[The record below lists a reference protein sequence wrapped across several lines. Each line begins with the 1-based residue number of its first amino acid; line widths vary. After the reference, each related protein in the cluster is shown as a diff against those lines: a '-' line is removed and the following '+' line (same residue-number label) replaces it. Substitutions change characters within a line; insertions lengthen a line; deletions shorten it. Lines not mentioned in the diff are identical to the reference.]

1 MALRHRL
8 FLLAICHSLLSLL
21 YVAGE
26 GVIDGVDAIDAP
38 SSAAEKEQ
46 EIIDDAPITSDGAMT
61 VSDEAETTLRIAAE
75 SSEAVEAIVTETE
88 RVEVTID
95 ESTQTTDIAAPTT
108 NDRNYAGEYIPL
120 TYRIH
125 ERQTECIYDLLIKD
139 DQVTYSAYV
148 IESLNN
154 GPLAIDVKFEGPLLP
169 PSYPINELGR
179 SLQNSVDEGWHKYK
193 DADLGVRHDKRI
205 GIINQDIRVDWTHA
219 GENEDAI
226 AMRNKIDAERREA
239 IANHHESLK
248 KPGGVESAEGRL
260 KSNVFRTVTMSNIN
274 PYEVLNVIKAPGW
287 YRLCVSA
294 DMHELLVNMEIRSGN
309 AMGGVNSNTGHV
321 YTYAERERLDAEHLM
336 DEEIARHETE
346 SQQLDYNTYGS
357 LDEELKKAIENQVKE
372 HDLHQTKAQI
382 SRLTSLVAEIRRSID
397 HHNDRINNHKAT
409 ARRNHNGM
417 VFSGV
422 VETILYVILAGIQAY
437 TVRRWLLGPALL
449 GEKIEVSLDTWS
461 KYN

>member
-8 FLLAICHSLLSLL
+8 LLLVLCQKSLFVAGDGVLLSEE
-21 YVAGE
+21 V
-26 GVIDGVDAIDAP
+26 IDAP
-38 SSAAEKEQ
+38 ALADEKKQ
-46 EIIDDAPITSDGAMT
+46 EIIDDAPMTTASDEVILP
-61 VSDEAETTLRIAAE
+61 VSDEAETLRIATE
-75 SSEAVEAIVTETE
+75 SREAVEAIVAKTE

-95 ESTQTTDIAAPTT
+95 ESTQTADDIVAPTA
-108 NDRNYAGEYIPL
+108 NDKNYAGEYIPL

-125 ERQTECIYDLLIKD
+125 ERQTECIYDLLSKD

-154 GPLAIDVKFEGPLLP
+154 GPLAMDVKFEGPLLP

-193 DADLGVRHDKRI
+193 DADVGVRYDKRI
-205 GIINQDIRVDWTHA
+205 GIINHDIRVDWTHA

-226 AMRNKIDAERREA
+226 AMRNIIDAQRREA
-239 IANHHESLK
+239 IANHHESLEK
-248 KPGGVESAEGRL
+248 TGDVEDAKDRL
-260 KSNVFRTVTMSNIN
+260 KSNVLRTVTMSNIN
-274 PYEVLNVIKAPGW
+274 PFEMLNIIKAPGW

-321 YTYAERERLDAEHLM
+321 YTYAERERLDAEKLM
-336 DEEIARHETE
+336 DEEIARHESE
-346 SQQLDYNTYGS
+346 SRQLDYNTYGS
-357 LDEELKKAIENQVKE
+357 LDKELKKAIENQVKE

-397 HHNDRINNHKAT
+397 HHHDRINNHKAT

-417 VFSGV
+417 AFSGV
-422 VETILYVILAGIQAY
+422 LETILYIVLAGIQAY

-449 GEKIEVSLDTWS
+449 GEKVEVSLDTWS